1 MVAGSLLF
9 FAACARSADRDA
21 PAPPIVTGEDA
32 SPPAVAAPDTR
43 MVLTE
48 AGRARVPR
56 GQVAPIDPRA
66 SAFASLRQQSLPV
79 YPADFVIGR
88 LAAFDGP
95 ARRAREVAHDVLYAI
110 IADNSGTAG
119 DAASHPSVSFRSPGA
134 STVADDLRTSV
145 ALIAADRQPDRGGI
159 DVRIGTP
166 RRLAGGEFS
175 VPFRILEHSGGYAG
189 ELIVGAADGEWY
201 TSDIQVADDRT
212 MSAPYRPGADHGGL

>member
-1 MVAGSLLF
+1 MVA
-9 FAACARSADRDA
+9 AA
-21 PAPPIVTGEDA
+21 
-32 SPPAVAAPDTR
+32 DTR

-56 GQVAPIDPRA
+56 GPVAPIDPRA
-66 SAFASLRQQSLPV
+66 SAFAALRRQSLPA

-88 LAAFDGP
+88 LAAFEGP
-95 ARRAREVAHDVLYAI
+95 ARRAREVAQDVLDAI
-110 IADNSGTAG
+110 VAGNSGTAG
-119 DAASHPSVSFRSPGA
+119 DATTYAPVSFRSPGA

-145 ALIAADRQPDRGGI
+145 ALIAADRGGI
-159 DVRIGTP
+159 EIRIGTP

-175 VPFRILEHSGGYAG
+175 VPFRVLEHTGGYAG
-189 ELIVGAADGEWY
+189 ELIIGAADGEWY